1 MMKVDIKEKK
11 ENALLGRAEVDAVIS
26 FPGPTPST
34 QQMRDLI
41 VQKLGCMPEL
51 LVLKNTVSHFGIKEV
66 KIRANIYKT
75 AEQMKKAEQNHVLV
89 RNKLAEKKAK
99 KPKAKKAP
107 AAKK

>member
-1 MMKVDIKEKK
+1 MKVEVKNKK
-11 ENALLGRAEVDAVIS
+11 DNALLGRSEVEAVVS

-51 LVLKNTVSHFGIKEV
+51 LVLKDTSSRFGAKEV
-66 KIRANIYKT
+66 LVRANIYKSP
-75 AEQMKKAEQNHVLV
+75 EHMKKAEPNYVLV

-99 KPKAKKAP
+99 KAKEKKAP